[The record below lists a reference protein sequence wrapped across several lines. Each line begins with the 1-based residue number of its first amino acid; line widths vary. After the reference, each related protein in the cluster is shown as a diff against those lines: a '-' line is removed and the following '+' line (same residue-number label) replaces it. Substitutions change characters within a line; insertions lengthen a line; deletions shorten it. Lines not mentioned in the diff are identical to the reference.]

1 MVISKVKPQFLIPV
15 TLGFEVQP
23 KWWFIKGRFRIGKIA
38 QNMALDE
45 KRDVSFFP
53 LLRFTY
59 ECIFPANTED
69 TEGRGKERGLS
80 SLVLKSYER
89 KGNGHLPRH
98 HSFMAKLQSTNQ
110 IATLQL

>member
-59 ECIFPANTED
+59 ECIFPAILRIQKGEEKS
-69 TEGRGKERGLS
+69 EGFL
-80 SLVLKSYER
+80 L
-89 KGNGHLPRH
+89 
-98 HSFMAKLQSTNQ
+98 
-110 IATLQL
+110 